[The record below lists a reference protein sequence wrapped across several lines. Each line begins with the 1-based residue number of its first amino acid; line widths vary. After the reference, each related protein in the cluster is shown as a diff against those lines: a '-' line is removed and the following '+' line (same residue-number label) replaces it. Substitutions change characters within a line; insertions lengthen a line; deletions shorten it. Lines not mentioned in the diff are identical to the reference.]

1 MTLPDAAAIRDY
13 LVGRQVPAEVADAA
27 AEEVRPPLQV
37 TKRGALIVAG
47 RDR

>member
-1 MTLPDAAAIRDY
+1 VRAEIAVAAADE
-13 LVGRQVPAEVADAA
+13 LPT
-27 AEEVRPPLQV
+27 PLSV